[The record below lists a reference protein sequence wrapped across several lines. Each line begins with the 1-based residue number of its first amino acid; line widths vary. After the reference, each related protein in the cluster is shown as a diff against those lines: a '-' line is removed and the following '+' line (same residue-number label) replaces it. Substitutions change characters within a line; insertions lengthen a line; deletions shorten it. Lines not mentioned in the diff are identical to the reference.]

1 MEDFESKHELLP
13 TNTSGDINGKGV
25 PQEKRDLILRLY
37 GEGKTNAEVASL
49 SGVSKPVCIAI
60 KKSASTGGLDVAEW
74 KRQVSATF
82 AGIVK
87 KGADR
92 LMVDIENIP
101 AGQLPL
107 ALAILTDKILAL
119 QDAPQTIVE
128 HRLKISHDDINKM
141 LKGEVIDVTPAKVLD
156 NKDSAPNASRPS

>member
-1 MEDFESKHELLP
+1 MSKYKSKHELLP
-13 TNTSGDINGKGV
+13 TNASGDINGNGI
-25 PQEKRDLILRLY
+25 PAEKRDLIVKLY
-37 GEGKTNAEVASL
+37 AEGKTNEQVAAE

-60 KKSASTGGLDVAEW
+60 KKKAGAGGLDVAEW
-74 KRQVSATF
+74 KRQISAMF
-82 AGIVK
+82 AGIVH
-87 KGADR
+87 KGAER
-92 LMVDIENIP
+92 LMVDIDNIP

-141 LKGEVIDVTPAKVLD
+141 IKGEVIELDTKGTTP
-156 NKDSAPNASRPS
+156 KDSDSQ